1 MLAVTHS
8 RDISIAAYSNLGQ
21 YGGDMWYYTYIV
33 IALLLFIVFGLFFGY
48 FATLNTALVS
58 IHFGA
63 MSVPQIPMYV
73 LVILSFALGVVFAS
87 LFYFVKYVA
96 VQLSI
101 RRNSQ
106 ELDDNKK
113 TSAELLKKIHQL
125 ELENTKLKVKNGVP
139 DVDADSI

>member
-1 MLAVTHS
+1 M
-8 RDISIAAYSNLGQ
+8 
-21 YGGDMWYYTYIV
+21 

-48 FATLNTALVS
+48 FATLNTSLVA

-96 VQLSI
+96 VQFAVRKSD
-101 RRNSQ
+101 Q
-106 ELDDNKK
+106 KLDENKK

-125 ELENTKLKVKNGVP
+125 ELENTKLKTKNGIS
-139 DVDADSI
+139 DVDDDSI